1 MNPKVILGLIMG
13 AGVGVLLLPIGNSSA
28 TAAVL
33 SERSES
39 ARPSAIQFE
48 VVDLEGRKS
57 SEMLLAENSSS
68 NSSSNSNSNSNTNSN
83 SNSNSNTNSNSN
95 SNSNSD
101 SGGDD
106 DYDDY

>member
-13 AGVGVLLLPIGNSSA
+13 AGVAVLLPIGNSSA

-48 VVDLEGRKS
+48 VVDLEGRNS

-68 NSSSNSNSNSNTNSN
+68 NSSSNTSSNTNSNSNSNTN

-95 SNSNSD
+95 SNS
-101 SGGDD
+101 GGDD
-106 DYDDY
+106 DYDDD